1 MASSI
6 TFKEGTG
13 LVVVNVE
20 QVCFAIFSADKSV
33 TILFA
38 SGDKHKF
45 SELTEREQEAL
56 KRMLR
61 ITPA

>member
-1 MASSI
+1 MPSSI
-6 TFKEGTG
+6 SFKEGTG
-13 LVVVNVE
+13 TVVVNVE

-38 SGDKHKF
+38 SGDKNKF
-45 SELTEREQEAL
+45 TELTDREQEQL